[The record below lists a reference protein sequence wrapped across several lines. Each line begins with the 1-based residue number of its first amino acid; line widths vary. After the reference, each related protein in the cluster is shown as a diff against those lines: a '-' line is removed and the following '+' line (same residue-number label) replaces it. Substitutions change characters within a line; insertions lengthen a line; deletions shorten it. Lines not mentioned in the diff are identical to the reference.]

1 MTTNKKSAKKAP
13 KSTVVTPA
21 ELKQWL
27 NGILEFQPDEFA
39 PTPGQ
44 WAVIRDKIFALEDFP
59 ASLGPQHAQTFHYQN
74 GPQVVQSPQAQQ
86 PYVARPIAEVEEPY
100 QRGAIAGVQDDP
112 NLVNTRVNIGGAA
125 STISNEHG
133 GISVQAQTDEAGNY
147 VTSFV

>member
-27 NGILEFQPDEFA
+27 NGILEFQPAEFA

-59 ASLGPQHAQTFHYQN
+59 VTQVPQYNQNVAYQN
-74 GPQVVQSPQAQQ
+74 GPQVVQAQQ
-86 PYVARPIAEVEEPY
+86 PYMARPIAEVEEPY
-100 QRGAIAGVQDDP
+100 QRAAIAGVHDDP
-112 NLVNTRVNIGGAA
+112 NLVNTNVRIGGAVN
-125 STISNEHG
+125 TIANEHG